1 MLAHFENKVD
11 LAPRLCQDGFV
22 MQGWAHNLVI
32 WVAILVP
39 IFTSI
44 GVVFLVLFMEK
55 SGGREDYL
63 KRVARK
69 YSVPPLNLR

>member
-1 MLAHFENKVD
+1 MAQFEDAVD

-22 MQGWAHNLVI
+22 MQGWAHNLAI
-32 WVAILVP
+32 WVAVLVP

-63 KRVARK
+63 KRAARK
-69 YSVPPLNLR
+69 YNVPPLNLR